1 MSRYSRVAA
10 GSALL
15 EVVLAMALMAM
26 CGLGLLSAQLGIA
39 RHALASATRARA
51 AFAVDAM
58 AEASLEIGPAAR
70 DQWRTRAAAIV
81 PDGLLSESGSQITLS
96 WSAPRDESAPGDEC
110 ANAAMTEA
118 ARACVALAISP

>member
-1 MSRYSRVAA
+1 MNRHARVAA

-58 AEASLEIGPAAR
+58 AEAALETGPAAR
-70 DQWRTRAAAIV
+70 DQWRARAVANV
-81 PDGLLSESGSQITLS
+81 PDARLGESASQIVLS
-96 WSAPRDESAPGDEC
+96 WAAPRDESASDNGC
-110 ANAAMTEA
+110 AGAAMTEA
-118 ARACVALAISP
+118 GRACVALAVSP